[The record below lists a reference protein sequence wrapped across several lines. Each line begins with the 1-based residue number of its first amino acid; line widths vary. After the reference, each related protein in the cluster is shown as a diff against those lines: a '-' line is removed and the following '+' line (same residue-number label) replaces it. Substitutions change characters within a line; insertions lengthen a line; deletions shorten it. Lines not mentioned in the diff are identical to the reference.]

1 MVARQMRFTEQCA
14 HMHMTARRSQG
25 KVGAFTLILSLASK
39 SAYNADS
46 FRAPS
51 QISFF
56 KGEPWVIEMRSSLA
70 ASFLSHRGY
79 CAFAR
84 LEMLL
89 KRNDGIFRHFVKN
102 DGNVTRIA

>member
-25 KVGAFTLILSLASK
+25 KAGAFALILSLASK

-51 QISFF
+51 
-56 KGEPWVIEMRSSLA
+56 
-70 ASFLSHRGY
+70 
-79 CAFAR
+79 
-84 LEMLL
+84 
-89 KRNDGIFRHFVKN
+89 KN
-102 DGNVTRIA
+102 PFQGGNR

>member
-51 QISFF
+51 QISFLR
-56 KGEPWVIEMRSSLA
+56 GNRGAWRDIRPSPPQIRLVVVIVL
-70 ASFLSHRGY
+70 LRG
-79 CAFAR
+79 
-84 LEMLL
+84 
-89 KRNDGIFRHFVKN
+89 
-102 DGNVTRIA
+102 